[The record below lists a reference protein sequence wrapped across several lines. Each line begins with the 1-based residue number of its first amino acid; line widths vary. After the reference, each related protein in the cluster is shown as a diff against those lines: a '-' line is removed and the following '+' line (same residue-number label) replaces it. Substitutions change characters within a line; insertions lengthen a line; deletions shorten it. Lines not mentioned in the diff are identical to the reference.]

1 VKLSIFG
8 LGYVGV
14 VCAACL
20 AEAGHDVVG
29 VEPNQ
34 LKVDLVNAGRSPVI
48 EEGIDERLSSA
59 VRAGRL
65 WATTDCE
72 TAVSTSEMALVCVGT
87 PSRRNGSLDLT
98 YLHRVSQEIG
108 RALAHRQRHFV
119 VVVRSTVLPGTVRSV
134 VIPALEAESRRRC
147 GTDFGV
153 CVYPE
158 FMREGSAV
166 RDFHQQPK
174 VVIGATDDRSRQTLT
189 SLVSDV
195 AAPFFQTEIE
205 LAEITKYADNAWHAL
220 KVAFAN
226 EIGTLSKAHGI
237 DGREVMEIFCADE
250 KLNLSPSYLKPG
262 FAFVGSCL
270 PKDVRALSHEGRRLD
285 LDLPLLESV
294 LPSNSSHLER
304 AFEAVAGERRRRVGV
319 LGLSFKA
326 GTDDLRESPVVELVE
341 RLLGKGFDVRI
352 YDGRVSLAR
361 LVGANRE
368 FILRQIPHLADL
380 LLPTLD
386 DVLDHSEVVVIGNGD
401 DEFKGITDRLQ
412 PGQRVVDLVGLAD
425 AGHERVDGIAW

>member
-1 VKLSIFG
+1 VNLSIFG

-34 LKVDLVNAGRSPVI
+34 LKVELVNAGRSPVI
-48 EEGIDERLSSA
+48 EEGIDERLASA
-59 VRAGRL
+59 VRGGRL
-65 WATTDCE
+65 SATTDCE
-72 TAVSTSEMALVCVGT
+72 AAVSASELALICVGT

-98 YLHRVSQEIG
+98 YLERVSDEIG
-108 RALAHRQRHFV
+108 RALVHRRRYFV
-119 VVVRSTVLPGTVRSV
+119 VVIRSTVLPGTVRSL
-134 VIPALEAESRRRC
+134 VIPALEAASGRRC

-166 RDFHQQPK
+166 RDFQQQPK
-174 VVIGATDDRSRQTLT
+174 VVIGATDDRSRQTLN
-189 SLVSDV
+189 SLLSDQS
-195 AAPFFQTEIE
+195 APFFQTGIE
-205 LAEITKYADNAWHAL
+205 LAEIIKYADNAWHAL

-226 EIGTLSKAHGI
+226 EIGTISKAHSI
-237 DGREVMEIFCADE
+237 DGREVMEIFCSDE

-262 FAFVGSCL
+262 FAFGGSCL
-270 PKDVRALSHEGRRLD
+270 PKDVRALTHEGRRLD
-285 LDLPLLESV
+285 LDLPLLEAV

-304 AFEAVAGERRRRVGV
+304 AFQAVTGEGRRRVGI

-368 FILRQIPHLADL
+368 FILRQVPHVADL
-380 LLPTLD
+380 LMPSLD
-386 DVLDHSEVVVIGNGD
+386 EVLDHSEVVVIGNGD
-401 DEFKGITDRLQ
+401 DEFKGITDRLAA
-412 PGQRVVDLVGLAD
+412 GQRVVDLVGLAD
-425 AGHERVDGIAW
+425 AEDERVDGIAW